1 MHDPVGHISGAGGQ
15 IGPGGIRPLSDLNRP
30 NGPLGP
36 GAGPD
41 GMSFLQELQKGL
53 AEVNRLQGEADVAAE
68 DLVAG
73 RRDDLEGVMIATE
86 KADTAFRML
95 LAVRN
100 KMLDAYDEVKNLR
113 V

>member
-1 MHDPVGHISGAGGQ
+1 MNDPIGHLSNAANLGQIKPMGFPHVGAKPGLPVGGANSDFMAELKTQ
-15 IGPGGIRPLSDLNRP
+15 IEAVNH
-30 NGPLGP
+30 
-36 GAGPD
+36 
-41 GMSFLQELQKGL
+41 LQ
-53 AEVNRLQGEADVAAE
+53 NEADTAAN

-100 KMLDAYDEVKNLR
+100 KMLDAYDEIKNLR

>member
-1 MHDPVGHISGAGGQ
+1 MNDPLGHISGAGGLGP
-15 IGPGGIRPLSDLNRP
+15 IRPNVGPGPGQGSLAGP
-30 NGPLGP
+30 NGKN
-36 GAGPD
+36 
-41 GMSFLQELQKGL
+41 FLDELKGQI
-53 AEVNRLQGEADVAAE
+53 AEVNRLQGEAETAAE

>member
-1 MHDPVGHISGAGGQ
+1 MHDPIGHISGAGG
-15 IGPGGIRPLSDLNRP
+15 PGGLRPLTDQNRLAGPAGPAVGP
-30 NGPLGP
+30 NGK
-36 GAGPD
+36 
-41 GMSFLQELQKGL
+41 SFLEELKNGI
-53 AEVNRLQGEADVAAE
+53 AEVNRLQGEADTAAE

-73 RRDDLEGVMIATE
+73 RRDDLESVMIATE

>member
-1 MHDPVGHISGAGGQ
+1 MNDPLGHINAAG
-15 IGPGGIRPLSDLNRP
+15 GPGGLKPT
-30 NGPLGP
+30 LGP
-36 GAGPD
+36 GQGP
-41 GMSFLQELQKGL
+41 GKTPLTGPNGKIFLDELKGQI
-53 AEVNRLQGEADVAAE
+53 AEVNRLQGEAEVAAE

-86 KADTAFRML
+86 KADTAFKML

>member
-1 MHDPVGHISGAGGQ
+1 MHDPLGHINAAG
-15 IGPGGIRPLSDLNRP
+15 GPGGIRPTVGPGQGPGGAPLTGP
-30 NGPLGP
+30 NGKN
-36 GAGPD
+36 
-41 GMSFLQELQKGL
+41 FLDQLKGDI
-53 AEVNRLQGEADVAAE
+53 AEVNRLQGEAETAAE

-86 KADTAFRML
+86 KADTAFKML

>member
-1 MHDPVGHISGAGGQ
+1 
-15 IGPGGIRPLSDLNRP
+15 
-30 NGPLGP
+30 
-36 GAGPD
+36 
-41 GMSFLQELQKGL
+41 MSFLQELQKGL

>member
-1 MHDPVGHISGAGGQ
+1 MNDPLGHINAAG
-15 IGPGGIRPLSDLNRP
+15 GPGGLKPTFGPGQGLGKAPLAGP
-30 NGPLGP
+30 NGKI
-36 GAGPD
+36 
-41 GMSFLQELQKGL
+41 FLDELKGQI
-53 AEVNRLQGEADVAAE
+53 AEVNRLQGEAEIAAE

-86 KADTAFRML
+86 KADTAFKML

>member
-1 MHDPVGHISGAGGQ
+1 MNDPLGHINAAG
-15 IGPGGIRPLSDLNRP
+15 GPGGLKPVGPVSGPGGPVTGP
-30 NGPLGP
+30 NGKN
-36 GAGPD
+36 
-41 GMSFLQELQKGL
+41 FLDELKGQI
-53 AEVNRLQGEADVAAE
+53 AEVNRLQGEAEVAAE

-86 KADTAFRML
+86 KADTAFKML

>member
-1 MHDPVGHISGAGGQ
+1 MNDPLGHINAAGGLGGLKPTLGLGQ
-15 IGPGGIRPLSDLNRP
+15 GPAKAPLAGP
-30 NGPLGP
+30 NGKI
-36 GAGPD
+36 
-41 GMSFLQELQKGL
+41 FLDELKGQI
-53 AEVNRLQGEADVAAE
+53 AEVNRLQGEAEIAAE

-86 KADTAFRML
+86 KADTAFKML

>member
-1 MHDPVGHISGAGGQ
+1 MNDPLGHINAAG
-15 IGPGGIRPLSDLNRP
+15 GPGGLKPTFGPGQGPGKAPLAGP
-30 NGPLGP
+30 NGKI
-36 GAGPD
+36 
-41 GMSFLQELQKGL
+41 FLDELKGQI
-53 AEVNRLQGEADVAAE
+53 AEVNRLQGEAEIAAE

-86 KADTAFRML
+86 KADTAFKML

>member
-1 MHDPVGHISGAGGQ
+1 MNDPIGHISGTGGVGPIRPNVGPGQGPLKGVDGKNFLDELKGQ
-15 IGPGGIRPLSDLNRP
+15 I
-30 NGPLGP
+30 
-36 GAGPD
+36 
-41 GMSFLQELQKGL
+41 
-53 AEVNRLQGEADVAAE
+53 AEVNRLQGEAETAAE

>member
-1 MHDPVGHISGAGGQ
+1 MNDPLGHINAAG
-15 IGPGGIRPLSDLNRP
+15 GPGGIRPNVGPGQGPGKTPLAGP
-30 NGPLGP
+30 NGTI
-36 GAGPD
+36 
-41 GMSFLQELQKGL
+41 FLDELKGQI
-53 AEVNRLQGEADVAAE
+53 AEVNRLQGEAEVAAE

>member
-1 MHDPVGHISGAGGQ
+1 MHDPIGHINGAGGL
-15 IGPGGIRPLSDLNRP
+15 RPLSDLNRP
-30 NGPLGP
+30 TAPF
-36 GAGPD
+36 GPD
-41 GMSFLQELQKGL
+41 SSSDGKSFLEELKKGL
-53 AEVNRLQGEADVAAE
+53 AEVNRLQGEADTAAE
-68 DLVAG
+68 DLVSG